1 MHESFCRRA
10 RFCNPGYLIVAMK
23 RIGRILLYFALCALA
38 VSCANY
44 EYDGPEAF
52 NDKMEGLFI
61 HYDSQAP
68 YATAIVTVKK
78 GSDGNSYLWLSEE
91 HKLIP
96 REQIP
101 FTGQYRAMA
110 GISESGI
117 PDNNGFRRVT
127 VDWLEPLDE
136 GEVRTGA
143 DGCADDGLDIL
154 LDSWITGL
162 EDAYLTIHYNT
173 WWGEHPV
180 HHDFYLVPGE
190 DPYSLELRHDAH
202 GDEKFA
208 MGEGII
214 CFDLNSLPDTG
225 DETRQISL
233 RWKDVNGNVETASF
247 GFKTRK

>member
-23 RIGRILLYFALCALA
+23 RIGRILLYFALSALA

-44 EYDGPEAF
+44 RYDGPEAF

-96 REQIP
+96 RKQIP

-117 PDNNGFRRVT
+117 PDNNGFRSVT

-136 GEVRTGA
+136 GEVRAGA
-143 DGCADDGLDIL
+143 DGGADEGLDIL

-180 HHDFYLVPGE
+180 HHDFYLEHSSGTAASPCRTSTGRCCRRSGITSTSNTGGRASRRRRPG
-190 DPYSLELRHDAH
+190 PC
-202 GDEKFA
+202 G
-208 MGEGII
+208 
-214 CFDLNSLPDTG
+214 TG
-225 DETRQISL
+225 RS
-233 RWKDVNGNVETASF
+233 
-247 GFKTRK
+247 

>member
-1 MHESFCRRA
+1 
-10 RFCNPGYLIVAMK
+10 MK

-127 VDWLEPLDE
+127 MDWLEPLDE

-143 DGCADDGLDIL
+143 RTTAWIFFSIPGSLGSKTPIL
-154 LDSWITGL
+154 LSITIPGGGSIPST
-162 EDAYLTIHYNT
+162 TIFT
-173 WWGEHPV
+173 SCP
-180 HHDFYLVPGE
+180 
-190 DPYSLELRHDAH
+190 
-202 GDEKFA
+202 EKTH
-208 MGEGII
+208 I
-214 CFDLNSLPDTG
+214 LLS
-225 DETRQISL
+225 
-233 RWKDVNGNVETASF
+233 
-247 GFKTRK
+247 